1 MEYKMRKQIT
11 RQQLLKKQ
19 NRQKFITEGLGFTWI
34 ILSWLIILVLGTI

>member
-1 MEYKMRKQIT
+1 MRKQIT

-19 NRQKFITEGLGFTWI
+19 SRQKFIKEGLGFTWI